1 MITAAEAMDA
11 ALRFARPPYDE
22 ANVVQVDAEPARIG
36 DVSVWKVK
44 VEEVPVGPD
53 AWMEIHWAPVFYF
66 VDAENGRVIGFAT
79 ERGTTM
85 LR

>member
-1 MITAAEAMDA
+1 MITATEAMDA
-11 ALRFARPPYDE
+11 ALRFAQPPYDE
-22 ANVVQVDAEPARIG
+22 ANVVQVDAALARID
-36 DVSVWKVK
+36 DVAVWKVT

-53 AWMEIHWAPVFYF
+53 AWMEIHWPPVSYF
-66 VDAENGRVIGFAT
+66 VDAANGQVIGFAT